1 MNKGLFITGTD
12 TGVGKTLVSCGIARL
27 LKSWG
32 VNVGVMKPIA
42 TGDRDD
48 AKQLIKASGIKE
60 EIDFVN
66 PQFFKA
72 PLAPSAAAP
81 LEGREVDSE
90 SIYKAYWHLSKKYDV
105 MVVEGIGG
113 VKVPLGEST
122 YVADLIE
129 ALRLPVVLVSRAGLG
144 TLNHTLLS
152 LDALAEKKI
161 PVLGVLFNGGTG
173 KTLAEKTNPEDLQD
187 HTTVQ
192 VLGSLR
198 YQARFRHN
206 PGVTANAF
214 ERLPLLVKALKR
226 ACQP

>member
-1 MNKGLFITGTD
+1 MNKGIFITGTD
-12 TGVGKTLVSCGIARL
+12 TGVGKTLVACGIARL

-32 VNVGVMKPIA
+32 VKVGVMKPVS
-42 TGDRDD
+42 TGDQED
-48 AKQLIKASGIKE
+48 ARALLKAAQIKE
-60 EIDFVN
+60 DLALVN

-72 PLAPSAAAP
+72 PLAPCVAAE

-90 SIYKAYWHLSKKYDV
+90 TIYKAYWHLSKKYDV

-113 VKVPLGEST
+113 VKVPLGETT

-129 ALRLPVVLVSRAGLG
+129 ALRLPALVISRATLG
-144 TLNHTLLS
+144 TLNHTLLT
-152 LDALAEKKI
+152 LDALAQEK
-161 PVLGVLFNGGTG
+161 VEVVGVLFNGGNG
-173 KTLAEKTNPEDLQD
+173 KTLAEKTNPETLQD

-198 YQARFRHN
+198 SQMRFRKN
-206 PGVTANAF
+206 PAATAQALD
-214 ERLPLLVKALKR
+214 RLPLLVKALKR